1 MGDNHYRAVFFQA
14 IVKRAGVPI
23 MHGLA
28 LLLAACVG
36 HAAERIIDQRD
47 MCTAP
52 HERATDTGRE
62 VAATG
67 VGHPTAF
74 SLAVLGQSRLENL
87 RILGRGIRL
96 RTSRPKSSAKVTL
109 ALAEINCLSGWRP
122 RYQAGKR
129 REANSDLP

>member
-87 RILGRGIRL
+87 RILGRGDQV
-96 RTSRPKSSAKVTL
+96 AYV
-109 ALAEINCLSGWRP
+109 AAEIFGQGYARACRNKLFVWMAAEIPG
-122 RYQAGKR
+122 
-129 REANSDLP
+129 RETARG